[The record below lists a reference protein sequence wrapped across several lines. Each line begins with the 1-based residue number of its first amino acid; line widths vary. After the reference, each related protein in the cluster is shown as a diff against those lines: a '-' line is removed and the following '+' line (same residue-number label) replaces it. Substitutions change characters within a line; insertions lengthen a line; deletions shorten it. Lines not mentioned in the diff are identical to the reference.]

1 MAAGAAMGAGVVST
15 KGKQLAQL
23 TGSTDHSG
31 GLIAGKGLGQC
42 LHQPMGKLRCQGRA
56 IDTSTLQVG
65 HKLPVGLAGDALAL
79 AATHPPVIGQIRHY
93 SRR

>member
-1 MAAGAAMGAGVVST
+1 MAAGGSAGVVST
-15 KGKQLAQL
+15 KGQQLAQL

-31 GLIAGKGLGQC
+31 GLVAGQGLCQC

-65 HKLPVGLAGDALAL
+65 YQLPVSLAGDALAL
-79 AATHPPVIGQIRHY
+79 AATHPPVISQIRHY
-93 SRR
+93 SRG